1 VVVEELVGQW
11 DLEEVEDLEVDLV
24 EEFLIMEETDN
35 RVNNQ
40 ETQELTDTET
50 QGDQDNIHTTVQAVV
65 ELLMVDSQDQIE
77 VVEKAETAEME
88 DQMEL

>member
-1 VVVEELVGQW
+1 MEELVGQW

-24 EEFLIMEETDN
+24 EETLTTEETDN

-50 QGDQDNIHTTVQAVV
+50 LEDQDNIHTTVQAVV
-65 ELLMVDSQDQIE
+65 ELLMADSQDQIE
-77 VVEKAETAEME
+77 VVEKAETVEME